1 MTDNERAELL
11 VRMAA
16 AYNQVLT
23 LAAIPPLQAEKIKEL
38 HRYGLLSARALAAT
52 VGAKETTVLKVIG
65 RDSARQRGALNPE
78 HIGWLAYALSL
89 KKISPENLRR
99 MLKNGTSL
107 STIEDLTGISRSN
120 LNRWRKQ

>member
-1 MTDNERAELL
+1 M
-11 VRMAA
+11 VA
-16 AYNQVLT
+16 AYNQRDT

-52 VGAKETTVLKVIG
+52 VGAKESTVLKVIG
-65 RDSARQRGALNPE
+65 RSAGRQRGALNPE

-89 KKISPENLRR
+89 KKITPDNLRR
-99 MLKNGTSL
+99 MLSNGTSI

-120 LNRWRKQ
+120 LNRWRQQ